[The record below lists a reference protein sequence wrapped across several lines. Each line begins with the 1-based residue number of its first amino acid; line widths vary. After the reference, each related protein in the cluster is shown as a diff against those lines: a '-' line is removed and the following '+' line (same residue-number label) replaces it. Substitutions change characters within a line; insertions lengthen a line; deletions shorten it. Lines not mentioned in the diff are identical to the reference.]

1 MADIGLVLV
10 LELVLISLRA
20 LSWVRSSGEL
30 ERFRFLEAVFR
41 GLSRSS
47 SEEISITSSIS
58 AGFDTMGF
66 FIAGL
71 GRRLESP
78 GEYGVV
84 RLWSEWV
91 RGIGRTFK
99 EFATYHR
106 PSSTPYYSTRT
117 SRSPGVLDFH
127 GVRRLPS
134 CSTCYIMSPKFLPNL
149 PE

>member
-71 GRRLESP
+71 GRRRREVILIVLLLLP
-78 GEYGVV
+78 AV
-84 RLWSEWV
+84 R
-91 RGIGRTFK
+91 
-99 EFATYHR
+99 
-106 PSSTPYYSTRT
+106 
-117 SRSPGVLDFH
+117 VL
-127 GVRRLPS
+127 LP
-134 CSTCYIMSPKFLPNL
+134 
-149 PE
+149 